1 MNFKQ
6 EELIKELEQKLK
18 DRFSDVTID
27 GYWEKSDDTIAIWV
41 STPEDNI
48 WEIAE
53 AMAPLS
59 VDILSKYGYLIYI
72 VPGRREKAM
81 TAQAT

>member
-6 EELIKELEQKLK
+6 EELVKELEKELK
-18 DRFSDVTID
+18 DRFPNVVIN
-27 GYWEKSDDTIAIWV
+27 GYWEKGDSSIAIHV
-41 STPEDNI
+41 STPQDNA

-53 AMAPLS
+53 TMSPLS

-72 VPGRREKAM
+72 VPVSRKESLM
-81 TAQAT
+81 QAA